1 MSRIGNPTGGLSGQG
16 IKPIT
21 LRLVYEAS
29 RAVRIPVVGLGG
41 IDTAE
46 DVLEYFV
53 VGASAVQVG
62 TASFADPNSCARLA
76 TEVEKLCAKEKIS
89 AIRDLRGTFRAQKN

>member
-1 MSRIGNPTGGLSGQG
+1 MI
-16 IKPIT
+16 
-21 LRLVYEAS
+21 
-29 RAVRIPVVGLGG
+29 GLGG

-62 TASFADPNSCARLA
+62 TASFADPNSCARMV
-76 TEVEKLCAKEKIS
+76 EDVEKLCASYKIS
-89 AIRDLRGTFRAQKN
+89 YINDLRGTFRTQKD

>member
-1 MSRIGNPTGGLSGQG
+1 VI
-16 IKPIT
+16 
-21 LRLVYEAS
+21 
-29 RAVRIPVVGLGG
+29 GLGG

-62 TASFADPNSCARLA
+62 TASFADPNSCARIVA
-76 TEVEKLCAKEKIS
+76 DVEKLCASGKVIS
-89 AIRDLRGTFRAQKN
+89 IIDLRGTFRTQKD